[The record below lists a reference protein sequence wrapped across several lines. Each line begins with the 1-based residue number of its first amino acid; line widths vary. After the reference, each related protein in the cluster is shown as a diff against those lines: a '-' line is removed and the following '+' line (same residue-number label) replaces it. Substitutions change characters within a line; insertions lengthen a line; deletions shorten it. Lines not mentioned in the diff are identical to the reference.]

1 MGAGGD
7 VHIGLD
13 LGQALDVG
21 VDGPVSLMGDGGD
34 VHIGLDLGQALDVG
48 VD

>member
-13 LGQALDVG
+13 LGRALDVG
-21 VDGPVSLMGDGGD
+21 VDVGQVLALLVLALQGYTVGVVGVSL
-34 VHIGLDLGQALDVG
+34 LC
-48 VD
+48 